1 MAYRV
6 GEARAAAGIADP
18 AQAAREEPCACALV
32 ADPACARAAIEA
44 GAARVYATA
53 DDLAE
58 GDWPEGVIPWLDE
71 VCREGDRARLDPWVA
86 AGGPVAVGNISELA
100 LAAERGAA
108 PEIRSCIPVHNQS
121 CVEALEEAGAAGFWL
136 SGELTLEQVCELAR
150 SSLVPVGLMV
160 LGRERAM
167 TSEHCVLQVTGKCVH
182 DCRKCPQRA
191 RRFSLKDID
200 GKLLPVRTDVNG
212 RSRIWSAY
220 PLDATPQAGELIE
233 AGVTRLLADC
243 TLLDAKQ
250 TRFSVERVARAV
262 ACARAGRKPAARMQG
277 APSGHL
283 FTAIG

>member
-1 MAYRV
+1 MGKLFVV
-6 GEARAAAGIADP
+6 GIGPGGPDGMTI
-18 AQAAREEPCACALV
+18 AARRAL
-32 ADPACARAAIEA
+32 EA
-44 GAARVYATA
+44 SDV
-53 DDLAE
+53 
-58 GDWPEGVIPWLDE
+58 V
-71 VCREGDRARLDPWVA
+71 
-86 AGGPVAVGNISELA
+86 VGYTKYVELA

-150 SSLVPVGLMV
+150 SSSVPVGLMV

-277 APSGHL
+277 ATSGHL

>member
-1 MAYRV
+1 MPEICAIVSCV
-6 GEARAAAGIADP
+6 GDARALAAAGV
-18 AQAAREEPCACALV
+18 Q
-32 ADPACARAAIEA
+32 
-44 GAARVYATA
+44 RVYL
-53 DDLAE
+53 DVIDLEPTDEALGE
-58 GDWPEGVIPWLDE
+58 VWAQGLVPLLDE

-150 SSLVPVGLMV
+150 SSSVPVGLMV

-277 APSGHL
+277 ATSGHL